1 MLLISTLNIQKK
13 RLIVCLSSEGPNEVT
28 TINKLV
34 ETIQSAPT
42 GLDPDV
48 LSSWYEVVESESKAR
63 CPTEEL
69 RDSIYVIQNPD
80 LPMKFEFKAS
90 KRAIPYVVDAIE
102 ANLSKMPF
110 ATRLYFEKFEEI
122 MSKQL
127 EEYLKTQY

>member
-1 MLLISTLNIQKK
+1 M
-13 RLIVCLSSEGPNEVT
+13 CLSSETPNEVN

-34 ETIQSAPT
+34 ETIQSVQI

-48 LSSWYEVVESESKAR
+48 LSSWYAVVESESKAR
-63 CPTEEL
+63 CPTDEL

-90 KRAIPYVVDAIE
+90 KRAIPFVVDAIE
-102 ANLSKMPF
+102 TNLSKMPF

-127 EEYLKTQY
+127 EEHLRTQY